1 MHQLNQPVGRATNT
15 GLRSVARRY
24 GRSVL
29 LSAALVVGG
38 GLLAIGASAA
48 PAAAVETSCR
58 VVATNGSPLN
68 IRSAPNSS
76 SAIVATIAKGRALDV
91 IGSVSNGWVRVR
103 ASVTSGGSS
112 RMVEGWVASG
122 FLRPCE
128 TAQPPNTCRVVTTS
142 SLPLNI
148 RSRADDDAP
157 ILGTI
162 AKGRTL
168 EVIGSGSNGW
178 VRVRATVMTG
188 GSTRTVEGWAASSFL
203 RPCTAAQNPQTPTPI
218 PANLCRRVV
227 YNEGLSVHEQPD
239 LTSTRTGGVP
249 VGDQVQLVNRESTS
263 AGGAV
268 WMQIN
273 RPVQGWIPVRSL
285 NRPTNQLNVLNCL

>member
-38 GLLAIGASAA
+38 GLLAIGVPAA

-76 SAIVATIAKGRALDV
+76 SAIM
-91 IGSVSNGWVRVR
+91 S
-103 ASVTSGGSS
+103 
-112 RMVEGWVASG
+112 
-122 FLRPCE
+122 
-128 TAQPPNTCRVVTTS
+128 
-142 SLPLNI
+142 
-148 RSRADDDAP
+148 
-157 ILGTI
+157 TI

-178 VRVRATVMTG
+178 MRVRATVMTG
-188 GSTRTVEGWAASSFL
+188 GSARTVEGWAASSFL